1 MTGFLLRL
9 YDPFMTPQ
17 PSSRFGPL
25 AEIDVH
31 GMDVAAWA
39 AGALTKAR
47 PAIAP
52 AVASTAVEVL
62 K

>member
-1 MTGFLLRL
+1 
-9 YDPFMTPQ
+9 MTPQ

-25 AEIDVH
+25 DGIEMH
-31 GMDVAAWA
+31 GSKDVAAWA
-39 AGALTKAR
+39 AGALTKAS

-52 AVASTAVEVL
+52 TVASTVVALL